1 MLIYNNRGYSCISP
15 ESARCPIDR
24 YISFIYRMEKDNDI
38 SEFGGLPGDV
48 IYTRSRIK
56 WEQSVMATSFT
67 KPDDGH
73 GEPRQHADP
82 AADVDLAG
90 QAAIPVTAVT
100 GEGYYQRVVEDQLD
114 PICRYAADLTLIY
127 VNQPYAALFAKTTDE
142 LIGQSLLDGVAPAYR
157 QPVIDHIAALSPA
170 KPVLTFENPTL
181 LADGSLR
188 WFHWTDRLL
197 VAADGVTLS
206 YQGVGRDITDRKLA
220 EDAERE
226 QRLFAEAMR
235 DSLVA
240 LTSSLDVAHVMGQ
253 ILASAAMV
261 VPSDGGS
268 IVLTENVAGA
278 AQGRVA
284 YLRGFTP
291 AAAATLQGYTFPL
304 AASPLNDVLASRQ
317 AYFIADTQHAGSWI
331 VLEAS
336 KWIRSSIGVPIEAR
350 GAVVGIL
357 IADSAQPNHFV
368 QRDVEKLQA
377 FARYAAL
384 ALENAYHATWL
395 EARVAERTYELQSMQ
410 AVLAE
415 ERNLLRTLIDSV
427 PDYIYAKDRQ
437 HRFIMSNLA
446 HARDRGFQTS
456 EGLLGKTDYDL
467 FPSEMAEQF
476 WNEEEKIFH
485 DATPLLDHEQP
496 SVGYS
501 GGFTWALSNK
511 VPVYNL
517 TGEIAGLVGVT
528 RDITERKARER
539 QLRYHA
545 SLQQTVSDAVIVTD
559 LQMAIQSWNPAAEAI
574 YGWRAE
580 EVIGVR
586 VSELLYTRFPSNTT
600 SSGNLRELYQ
610 KGWWRG
616 EVVQRHKN
624 GADLSFLSS
633 VTLLKDDRGI
643 PFGVVAV
650 NHDITELKAAQDTL
664 RTREAHYRLLAEHAS
679 DLVICINPAGNY
691 TYVSPSSQHV
701 LGYTPEELTGASAF
715 QLIHPDD
722 LALAQATHQT
732 AVAQAPLTHPIIMRF
747 RHKQGHYL
755 WLEVSGRSILD
766 AQSGELIEFITSSR
780 NITERKRAEDALR
793 QSEEK
798 HRFLIETMG
807 GGFAIYDLAE
817 RITYVNDRFCE
828 LLGYGREELIGTTSY
843 DYVDAINADKINFH
857 RALRRNAESSSYDL
871 SVIRKDGQ
879 VLHLLIAASPL
890 LDDQGQVA
898 GSFAVVLDITI
909 QKQAESALRAALDK
923 EVELNELKSR
933 FVSMASHEFRT
944 PLATILAIT
953 ESLATYRAQMSEEQI
968 DLRLQ
973 KMKMQISHLK
983 DIMEDVLQ
991 LARLQARRA
1000 EFNPVWLNLDG
1011 LCRSVIDEFQGRPDV
1026 VQRLAYHCDEPARE
1040 VKLDKKLMRQM
1051 IVNLVSNAIKYSAA
1065 DQVVTIGVAYQQD
1078 KVVLHVQ
1085 DQGIGIPAVDIPHL
1099 FEPFHR
1105 ATNVGAT
1112 AGTGLGLT
1120 IVKESVELHGGEITV
1135 ESVVDVGTRFT
1146 LAIPTPTQMPA

>member
-1 MLIYNNRGYSCISP
+1 
-15 ESARCPIDR
+15 
-24 YISFIYRMEKDNDI
+24 
-38 SEFGGLPGDV
+38 
-48 IYTRSRIK
+48 
-56 WEQSVMATSFT
+56 MATSFT

-73 GEPRQHADP
+73 GEPRPSIDP
-82 AADVDLAG
+82 GAAHVDRASQTATPLT
-90 QAAIPVTAVT
+90 AAT
-100 GEGYYQRVVEDQLD
+100 GEVYYQRVVEDQLD
-114 PICRYAADLTLIY
+114 PICRFTADWILTY

-142 LIGQSLLDGVAPAYR
+142 LIGQSLLDGVAPTYR
-157 QPVIDHIAALSPA
+157 QQVIDHIAALSPA
-170 KPVLTFENPTL
+170 TPVLTFENPTVL
-181 LADGSLR
+181 VDGSLR

-197 VAADGVTLS
+197 VEADGVTLS
-206 YQGVGRDITDRKLA
+206 YQGVGRDITNRKLA

-240 LTSSLDVAHVMGQ
+240 LTSSLDVTHVMSQ
-253 ILASAAMV
+253 ILAAAAMV
-261 VPSDGGS
+261 VPSDAGS
-268 IVLTENVAGA
+268 IVLTEEIAGA
-278 AQGRVA
+278 TQGRVA

-291 AAAATLQGYTFPL
+291 EAAAALQGHTFPL
-304 AASPLNDVLASRQ
+304 AASPITDVLTSRQ
-317 AYFIADTQHAGSWI
+317 SYFIADTVHAGKWI
-331 VLEAS
+331 GLEAS
-336 KWIRSSIGVPIEAR
+336 QWIRSSIGVPIEAR
-350 GAVVGIL
+350 GAVVGVL
-357 IADSAQPNHFV
+357 IADSAQPNHFA
-368 QRDVEKLQA
+368 QRDVEKMQA

-395 EARVAERTYELQSMQ
+395 EARVAQRTHELESMQ
-410 AVLAE
+410 AALAE

-446 HARDRGFQTS
+446 HARDRGFQTP
-456 EGLLGKTDYDL
+456 EELLGKTDYDL

-476 WNEEEKIFH
+476 WNEEETIFR
-485 DATPLLDHEQP
+485 AGTPLLDHEQP

-517 TGEIAGLVGVT
+517 NGEIAGLVGVT

-586 VSELLYTRFPSNTT
+586 VGELLNTRFPLNTT
-600 SSGNLRELYQ
+600 SSHNLRELYQ

-624 GADLSFLSS
+624 GTDLSFLSS
-633 VTLLKDDRGI
+633 VTLLKDDRGV

-650 NHDITELKAAQDTL
+650 NHDITELKTAQDAL

-679 DLVICINPAGNY
+679 DLVICINSSGYY

-701 LGYTPEELTGASAF
+701 LGYAPEELMGASAF
-715 QLIHPDD
+715 LLIHPDD
-722 LALAQATHQT
+722 LAVAQATHET
-732 AVAQAPLTHPIIMRF
+732 AAAQAALTHPSIMRF

-755 WLEVSGRSILD
+755 WLEVSGHSILD

-780 NITERKRAEDALR
+780 NVTERKWAEDALR
-793 QSEEK
+793 LSEEK
-798 HRFLIETMG
+798 HRLLIETMRG
-807 GGFAIYDLAE
+807 GLIIYDLEE

-828 LLGYGREELIGTTSY
+828 LLGYGREELIGTTFY
-843 DYVDAINADKINFH
+843 AYVDGVNADKINLH
-857 RALRRNAESSSYDL
+857 RDLRRYGESSAYDL

-879 VLHLLIAASPL
+879 LLHLLIAASPL
-890 LDDQGQVA
+890 LDDQGQVT

-953 ESLATYRAQMSEEQI
+953 ESLATYRAQMTEAQI

-973 KMKMQISHLK
+973 KMQIQIGHLK

-1000 EFNPVWLNLDG
+1000 EFNPVWLNLDS
-1011 LCRSVIDEFQGRPDV
+1011 LCRSVIDEFQGQPDV
-1026 VQRLAYHCDEPARE
+1026 VQRLAYHCDEPLRE
-1040 VKLDKKLMRQM
+1040 VKLDKKLMRQI

-1065 DQVVTIGVAYQQD
+1065 DQVVTITVTYQHD
-1078 KVVLHVQ
+1078 KVIIYVQ
-1085 DQGIGIPAVDIPHL
+1085 DQGIGIPAIDLAHL
-1099 FEPFHR
+1099 FAPFHR
-1105 ATNVGAT
+1105 AANVGT
-1112 AGTGLGLT
+1112 IAGTGLGLT
-1120 IVKESVELHGGEITV
+1120 IVKESVELHGGQIRV
-1135 ESVVDVGTRFT
+1135 DSVVDVGTRFT
-1146 LAIPTPTQMPA
+1146 LAIPTLTQMPV